1 MATEQESPDY
11 AALRRGKEKLA
22 GIIVLALSGAAFI
35 GALRLPTIGQD
46 ADRILGAP
54 GLTPGLLSL
63 VLMLLSIILIARN
76 WHTPISL
83 GGMEF
88 SATEKR
94 MLGAFVL
101 IIGYIGS
108 LYWLHYAVA
117 TFIMMFV
124 FQVAFA
130 TRTRDLRYIAFW
142 GIGYSAAITAALYYV
157 FGEVFYIPLP

>member
-1 MATEQESPDY
+1 
-11 AALRRGKEKLA
+11 
-22 GIIVLALSGAAFI
+22 
-35 GALRLPTIGQD
+35 
-46 ADRILGAP
+46 
-54 GLTPGLLSL
+54 
-63 VLMLLSIILIARN
+63 
-76 WHTPISL
+76 
-83 GGMEF
+83 
-88 SATEKR
+88 